1 MKIKKDFLNNEVA
14 FSLIEMSM
22 VLLILALLGVS
33 ITSIASLIETAK
45 VRSFISATDD
55 WKRNINA
62 FYSLKGRL
70 PSNLNNSYYIGELYY
85 RNWVVYAKKVYTLS
99 NFGLGNYEGLDS
111 ATALSTCGAFW
122 LDMYLAKTS
131 DFKPSASGIKTCG
144 TSGASPELFS
154 GDLRAIGP
162 KTISFKDNNGTW
174 PQFRSAMN
182 GVYFQFVDTN
192 THIKPRVFYKIDQK
206 VDDGVYNE
214 GKMRSFCYS
223 DRTKHDATTSVD
235 YKTAINNGYLCHDFY
250 YELIGVEM
258 L

>member
-45 VRSFISATDD
+45 VRSFISITDD
-55 WKRNINA
+55 WKKDINA

-85 RNWVVYAKKVYTLS
+85 RNWAVYAKKVYTLS
-99 NFGLGNYEGLDS
+99 NFGLSNYEGLDG
-111 ATALSTCGAFW
+111 ATAISTCGAFW

-131 DFKPSASGIKTCG
+131 DFKPNASGIKACG
-144 TSGASPELFS
+144 TSGAAPELFN
-154 GDLRAIGP
+154 GDLRAVGP
-162 KTISFKDNNGTW
+162 KTINFKDNNGIW
-174 PQFRSAMN
+174 PQFRNAMN

-192 THIKPRVFYKIDQK
+192 THIKSRVFYKIDQK
-206 VDDGVYNE
+206 IDDGVYNE